1 MRRTFH
7 IPNPPPCGAPCR
19 YSPRGG
25 MLILDA
31 QYTEA
36 GRPPAERFVA
46 EEYILDLLNSWDGYR
61 WGRHTRGEPV

>member
-1 MRRTFH
+1 
-7 IPNPPPCGAPCR
+7 
-19 YSPRGG
+19 

-61 WGRHTRGEPV
+61 WGRHTGGRGRV